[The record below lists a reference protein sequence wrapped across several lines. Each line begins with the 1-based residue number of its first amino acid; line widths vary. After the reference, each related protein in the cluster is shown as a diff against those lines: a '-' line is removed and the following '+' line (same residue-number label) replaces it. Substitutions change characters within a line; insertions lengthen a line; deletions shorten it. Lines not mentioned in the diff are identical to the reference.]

1 MLGVTDL
8 WTYVIGTI
16 AIILLPGPNSLF
28 VLSTAAQHGVRAG
41 YKAAS
46 GVFLGDAIL
55 MFASAAG
62 IASLLKAY
70 PPVFYGVKY
79 AGGAY
84 LAYLGIKMIVGVFRR
99 RRTAGAEAAPAAPVD
114 GVRPFRRAFTIST
127 FMNPKATLFFIS
139 FFVQFVDPGY
149 AHPAL
154 SFLVLAVILQIC
166 SALYL
171 TLLIF
176 GGSYLADTFRRRKA
190 LARTGTAA
198 VGAIF
203 IGFGLKLA
211 TATL

>member
-28 VLSTAAQHGVRAG
+28 VLSTAARHGVRAG
-41 YKAAS
+41 YQAAF
-46 GVFLGDAIL
+46 GVFLGDSIL

-62 IASLLKAY
+62 VASVLKAY
-70 PPVFYGVKY
+70 PPVFYVIKY

-84 LAYLGIKMIVGVFRR
+84 LAYLGIKMIVGVFRKHYGVP
-99 RRTAGAEAAPAAPVD
+99 TEAAAPLVD
-114 GVRPFRRAFTIST
+114 ARRPFRRAFTIST

-154 SFLVLAVILQIC
+154 SFLVLAVILQIV

-171 TLLIF
+171 TVLIF
-176 GGSYLADTFRRRKA
+176 GGDYLADAFRRRRA
-190 LARTGTAA
+190 LARAGTAT

>member
-1 MLGVTDL
+1 MLGVTDI

-41 YKAAS
+41 YKAAF

-62 IASLLKAY
+62 VASLLKAY
-70 PPVFYGVKY
+70 PPVFYVIKY

-84 LAYLGIKMIVGVFRR
+84 LAYLGIKMIVGIFRKR
-99 RRTAGAEAAPAAPVD
+99 RPGPATEPTPVD
-114 GVRPFRRAFTIST
+114 AHRPFRRAFTIST

-149 AHPAL
+149 ARPAL

-176 GGSYLADTFRRRKA
+176 GGSYLAEAFRRRRT
-190 LARTGTAA
+190 LARAGTAA
-198 VGAIF
+198 VGAVF